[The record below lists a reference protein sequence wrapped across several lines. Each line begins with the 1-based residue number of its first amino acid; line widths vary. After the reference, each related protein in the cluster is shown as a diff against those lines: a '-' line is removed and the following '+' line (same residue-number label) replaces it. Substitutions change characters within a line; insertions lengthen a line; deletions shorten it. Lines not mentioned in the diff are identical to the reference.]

1 MMGPTFVSEVPVI
14 EWRGPAPFYFGLF
27 PQDVGEQIASEI
39 PEWSYGW
46 GCFYADVAVA
56 GETFETALMPYQGSF
71 VIPLRVRVRKLLGIE
86 LGDTFEATVTL
97 KRSKGVTAR

>member
-1 MMGPTFVSEVPVI
+1 MGPTFSSRVPVI

-46 GCFYADVAVA
+46 GCFYADVEVT
-56 GETFETALMPYQGSF
+56 GQIFETALMPYEGSY
-71 VIPLRVRVRKLLGIE
+71 VIPLRVRVRRQLGIE
-86 LGDTFEATVTL
+86 LGDVVDATVTL
-97 KRSKGVTAR
+97 KRSKGVAAT